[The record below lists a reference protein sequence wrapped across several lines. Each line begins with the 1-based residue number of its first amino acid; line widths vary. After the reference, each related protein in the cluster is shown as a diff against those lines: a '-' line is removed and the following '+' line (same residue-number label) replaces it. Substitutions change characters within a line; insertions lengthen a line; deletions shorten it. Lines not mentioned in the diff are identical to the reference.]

1 MSITIIITI
10 IIIVIVII
18 VITSITSLTK
28 ILCNLFKIMTSQYI
42 VLLIK
47 HLLRKK
53 AEVVHDLGL
62 YQCKVIC
69 DCPKITTTTFTILL
83 VILSVLLFT
92 AIVLILVPCKL
103 FPSSQSYHL
112 VIEGLELVYMFK
124 QVLDYIFP
132 SYIITRGHLKR

>member
-69 DCPKITTTTFTILL
+69 DCPKITTTITTFTILL
-83 VILSVLLFT
+83 VILDVLLLT
-92 AIVLILVPCKL
+92 AIVLIPVPCKL
-103 FPSSQSYHL
+103 FSSSQSYHL
-112 VIEGLELVYMFK
+112 AIEGLELVYMFK

-132 SYIITRGHLKR
+132 